1 MYTSVFGYKTREIIL
16 GMKQIPL
23 KLKKRRRNPR
33 RGDLTTFRG
42 RKKHQRVDKGLFYL
56 YNSVLSFL
64 NEKRE
69 LVYFP

>member
-1 MYTSVFGYKTREIIL
+1 
-16 GMKQIPL
+16 MKQIPL